1 MSIESTST
9 PPPTTAL
16 KRLKSWLSDHFF
28 YPSYKNQ
35 SRLFLVPYLLG
46 SFILIVLPALFTV
59 GIAFTEYNAIR
70 MPQFVGLANFSKL
83 VDSSLVRLSIRNT
96 LIFVL
101 LAVPLRLLGAL
112 LFALLLQQKRRLFGL
127 YRATVYLPTVIPET
141 AYALIW
147 LWIFNPLY
155 GPLNMALAWLGLPA
169 PNWLVESE
177 TAILAIV
184 IMLSFQ
190 IGEGF
195 VVLLAGLQ
203 NIPRSLY
210 EAAKVDGATAWQSF
224 WHITLPLIMPWI
236 LLLTFRDLVVSMQST
251 FAPSFILTYGGPY
264 YATTFVPLLLYEI
277 AFDYFDFGMA
287 SALLILTYILTGLII
302 IGILN
307 IVGLDGGTDEA

>member
-9 PPPTTAL
+9 PPPITPL
-16 KRLKSWLSDHFF
+16 KRLKSWLSDHLF

-35 SRLFLVPYLLG
+35 IRLFLVPYLLG

-59 GIAFTEYNAIR
+59 GIAFTEYNAIQ
-70 MPQFVGLANFSKL
+70 MPQFVGLANFRKL

-169 PNWLVESE
+169 PNWLVEPE

-190 IGEGF
+190 MGEGF

-224 WHITLPLIMPWI
+224 WNITLPLIMPWI
-236 LLLTFRDLVVSMQST
+236 LLLTFRDLLVSMQNT